1 MYIQN
6 FIIGGILFV
15 TIKYLSLNIEN
26 IKYASMLAAFPLG
39 LISSYLILDHKLKN
53 YVVAYNI
60 NIVILLLSAIL
71 FHTLL
76 EYTSRDTSLIFS
88 IIFWLIINLIYIHF
102 FK

>member
-1 MYIQN
+1 MYIQS

-15 TIKYLSLNIEN
+15 TIKYLSLNIKN
-26 IKYASMLAAFPLG
+26 IKYASMIAAFPLG
-39 LISSYLILDHKLKN
+39 LISSYLILDNKLKN

-71 FHTLL
+71 FHSLL

-88 IIFWLIINLIYIHF
+88 IIFWLVINLVYILF
-102 FK
+102 V

>member
-26 IKYASMLAAFPLG
+26 IKYASMIAAFPLG
-39 LISSYLILDHKLKN
+39 LISSYLILDNKLEN

-60 NIVILLLSAIL
+60 NISILLLSAII

-76 EYTSRDTSLIFS
+76 KYMSRNKSLISS